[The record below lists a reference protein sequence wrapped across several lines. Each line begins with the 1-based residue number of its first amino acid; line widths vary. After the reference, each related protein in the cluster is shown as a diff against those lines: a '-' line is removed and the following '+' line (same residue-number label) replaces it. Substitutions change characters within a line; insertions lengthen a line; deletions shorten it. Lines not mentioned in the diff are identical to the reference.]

1 MYLKMEK
8 RLTQKVEDYVESF
21 INDIQ
26 AKISKT
32 NVSEEIK
39 ADLLGFIHS
48 YEKLN
53 IEKTDFLKRKRQQVV
68 VPVFL
73 RCISKRSNGEQCSRR
88 KKEGCDFCGT
98 HSKGSPY
105 GTFVQEA
112 TSMMTKVEVWAQ
124 DIGGILYY
132 IDNEMNVY
140 QTEDIINNKPNPAVI
155 AKYEKY
161 CDKYSIP
168 LFHI

>member
-1 MYLKMEK
+1 MEK
-8 RLTQKVEDYVESF
+8 RVTQKLEDYVSTMAC
-21 INDIQ
+21 DIQ
-26 AKISKT
+26 KKVSDLEMPEIAKK
-32 NVSEEIK
+32 E
-39 ADLLGFIHS
+39 LLEYIQCYG
-48 YEKLN
+48 KLN
-53 IEKTDFLKRKRQQVV
+53 IEKADFLKRKRQQVV

-105 GTFVQEA
+105 GTFVQEN
-112 TSMMTKVEVWAQ
+112 TVTMTKVEVWAQ

-132 IDNEMNVY
+132 IDNDMNVY

-155 AKYEKY
+155 TKYEKHG
-161 CDKYSIP
+161 DKYSIP
-168 LFHI
+168 AFHI